1 MLRIRFQRMGK
12 IRQAVYRIIVSER
25 TRDTQYTNTEILGTY
40 DPTSKK
46 LEMNKE
52 KIQYWIGVGAQPSTT
67 LHNIFVKEGVIK
79 GKKEKSVYLSKKRK
93 TKVAAKK
100 AESEKKSA

>member
-25 TRDTQYTNTEILGTY
+25 NRDTQYTNTEILGTY

-52 KIQYWIGVGAQPSTT
+52 KIEYWLGVGAQPSTT
-67 LHNIFVKEGVIK
+67 LHNIFVKEGVMK

-93 TKVAAKK
+93 TKLAAKK
-100 AESEKKSA
+100 AESEKSAS

>member
-25 TRDTQYTNTEILGTY
+25 TRDTQYTNTEILGSY

-46 LEMNKE
+46 LVMNKE

-67 LHNIFVKEGVIK
+67 LHNLFVKEGVIK
-79 GKKEKSVYLSKKRK
+79 GKKEKAVYLSKKRK
-93 TKVAAKK
+93 TKIASKK
-100 AESEKKSA
+100 AE

>member
-67 LHNIFVKEGVIK
+67 LHNIFVKEGLIK

-93 TKVAAKK
+93 TKIAAKK
-100 AESEKKSA
+100 AESEKKAA